1 MIELM
6 KLGRLEIVLILMNRK
21 DHLSTTT
28 ESLKLWFEL
37 NRLNRVILGITK
49 QILPISPGRSL
60 IFYLS
65 DRRSIS
71 LSLSSCDIIWFLL
84 LHDICICLLELL
96 YFLLFKHLLVL
107 ELLFKFLSL
116 SLDSLLLSCL
126 FLTLFTSF
134 FFLAPLLLLHLL
146 LQNILKLLLLVLLPF
161 FLVIIEG
168 TYALVEWWLL
178 WRPSLIIA
186 LVWI

>member
-21 DHLSTTT
+21 NHLSTTTT

-71 LSLSSCDIIWFLL
+71 LSLSSCDII
-84 LHDICICLLELL
+84 
-96 YFLLFKHLLVL
+96 
-107 ELLFKFLSL
+107 
-116 SLDSLLLSCL
+116 
-126 FLTLFTSF
+126 
-134 FFLAPLLLLHLL
+134 
-146 LQNILKLLLLVLLPF
+146 
-161 FLVIIEG
+161 
-168 TYALVEWWLL
+168 
-178 WRPSLIIA
+178 
-186 LVWI
+186 